1 MADTYIYRDATSAVA
16 VQKATISFWV
26 KKCGQGTSQY
36 CFFGGKTGDYSSYSF
51 YMKFHTDDTIKI
63 VGASPGTTIDYKTT
77 AVFRD
82 PAAWMHIVIKLDMT
96 ETGTDRCIMYI
107 NGVEETNYS
116 TQTAMTGTE
125 WYTGK
130 TGYRQFIGYAPSEDT
145 YSSVLLSHYLYVDGL
160 ALAPTDFGETDATSG
175 IWKYKQP
182 VVSSYG
188 TNGFYLKMEDSSNM
202 DLDSSGN
209 ALTMTT
215 SGTLTATKDNPANN
229 FTTLNHLDNYYQSAT
244 LTNGNNTVATHSGN
258 MAFTTSIFGL
268 SAGLWYWE
276 IDVDT
281 SGGHDMIGISQV
293 LADATANYLGEDAG
307 QYAYYNVSGNIYTN
321 GAGGAY
327 GDTYTTGD
335 IIGVY
340 LDLTASKLYFA
351 KNGTIQNSG
360 TGYSITAVGSTINGF
375 YFPALGD
382 WNASGSSTYKVNFGN
397 GYFGTDLISSPETDE
412 GGLGQFK
419 YNPSTGTFDSASKDF
434 RAICSKNIKAY
445 GG

>member
-1 MADTYIYRDATSAVA
+1 
-16 VQKATISFWV
+16 
-26 KKCGQGTSQY
+26 
-36 CFFGGKTGDYSSYSF
+36 
-51 YMKFHTDDTIKI
+51 
-63 VGASPGTTIDYKTT
+63 
-77 AVFRD
+77 
-82 PAAWMHIVIKLDMT
+82 
-96 ETGTDRCIMYI
+96 MYI

-281 SGGHDMIGISQV
+281 SGGHDMIGIAQV
-293 LADATANYLGEDAG
+293 PADATGNYLGEDSG

>member
-1 MADTYIYRDATSAVA
+1 
-16 VQKATISFWV
+16 
-26 KKCGQGTSQY
+26 
-36 CFFGGKTGDYSSYSF
+36 
-51 YMKFHTDDTIKI
+51 
-63 VGASPGTTIDYKTT
+63 
-77 AVFRD
+77 
-82 PAAWMHIVIKLDMT
+82 
-96 ETGTDRCIMYI
+96 
-107 NGVEETNYS
+107 
-116 TQTAMTGTE
+116 
-125 WYTGK
+125 
-130 TGYRQFIGYAPSEDT
+130 
-145 YSSVLLSHYLYVDGL
+145 
-160 ALAPTDFGETDATSG
+160 
-175 IWKYKQP
+175 
-182 VVSSYG
+182 
-188 TNGFYLKMEDSSNM
+188 
-202 DLDSSGN
+202 
-209 ALTMTT
+209 
-215 SGTLTATKDNPANN
+215 
-229 FTTLNHLDNYYQSAT
+229 
-244 LTNGNNTVATHSGN
+244 
-258 MAFTTSIFGL
+258 
-268 SAGLWYWE
+268 
-276 IDVDT
+276 
-281 SGGHDMIGISQV
+281 MIGIAQV
-293 LADATANYLGEDAG
+293 PADATGNYLGEDSG

-434 RAICSKNIKAY
+434 RAISTKNIKAY